1 MVGFKIGWL
10 LFVFLLPLA
19 TVEAGWSLEVRA
31 QDPPPAVADAVAA
44 ERSSDPQS
52 QRRSL
57 RWHAL
62 GHRPQQPV
70 VPDFLVFVRDR
81 GQRIWILDLEGNV
94 LTRIP
99 RGAAAADEQIGTR
112 GLTVP
117 LEMPGAVE
125 QRRWL
130 AIESSLGTFPQP
142 QVESLPAFLAAERT
156 DWVYDAGFSSVL
168 VALVLLSLAFLFP
181 LRDRMYLAYALYL
194 ALMLAALWLRHPVAF
209 RSATAFGIEPERIA
223 ALGVLA
229 AALAAWA
236 ALELL
241 LAGSGIGRRNP
252 RSARFARLLAMA
264 AIALGVVDLLS
275 IVAMPALAHA
285 SFVAINALFGTSA
298 LFIATLLVNA
308 ALRGGR
314 MPGTFLAGWMVLVV
328 LAAWFSLG
336 PLLGI
341 PQPEDPHRYILAG
354 CALQGLIWAVALAD
368 RALRLQRERDL
379 AQALAENDPLTG
391 LPNRR
396 ALDRH
401 MDSARS
407 GVLVLCDLDRFKAI
421 NDRFGHAAGD
431 FCLQHFGR
439 LLETYLGAHGMV
451 GRYGGEEFLAIASTD
466 SDTATAASERL
477 REATERM
484 TVDLGGVRIVL
495 TVSIGLARFAASDA
509 AAALVAADRALYRAK
524 AEGRNR
530 IAAAEG

>member
-1 MVGFKIGWL
+1 MPRFKMEWALFL
-10 LFVFLLPLA
+10 LVLPLA
-19 TVEAGWSLEVRA
+19 TAEAGWSLEL
-31 QDPPPAVADAVAA
+31 QSQEPPAEVAAAVAA

-52 QRRSL
+52 QQRSL

-62 GHRPQQPV
+62 VHRPGQLASPH
-70 VPDFLVFVRDR
+70 FLVFVRDR
-81 GQRIWILDLEGNV
+81 GQRIWILDAEGNFLV
-94 LTRIP
+94 RIP
-99 RGAAAADEQIGTR
+99 RGAPAADEQIGTR

-117 LEMPGAVE
+117 LDMPGAAA

-130 AIESSLGTFPQP
+130 AIESTLGTFPQP

-156 DWVYDAGFSSVL
+156 DWVYDAGFSAVL
-168 VALVLLSLAFLFP
+168 AALVLLSLAFLFP

-194 ALMLAALWLRHPVAF
+194 AVMLAALWLRHPVAF
-209 RSATAFGIEPERIA
+209 RSASAFGIEPERIA

-236 ALELL
+236 AVELL
-241 LAGSGIGRRNP
+241 LAGSGIGRGNP
-252 RSARFARLLAMA
+252 AAARVARLLAVGA
-264 AIALGVVDLLS
+264 VALGVLDLLS
-275 IVAMPALAHA
+275 IVAMPGLAHA
-285 SFVAINALFGTSA
+285 AYVAINALFGISA
-298 LFIATLLVNA
+298 LFTATLLVNA
-308 ALRGGR
+308 SLRGGR
-314 MPGTFLAGWMVLVV
+314 MPGTFLAGWLVLVV

-368 RALRLQRERDL
+368 RALRLQRERDQ

-396 ALDRH
+396 ALDRY

-439 LLETYLGAHGMV
+439 LLEAYLGEYGMV
-451 GRYGGEEFLAIASTD
+451 GRHGGEEFLAIAGID
-466 SDTATAASERL
+466 SDTAQAASERL

-495 TVSIGLARFAASDA
+495 TVSIGIARFAASDA
-509 AAALVAADRALYRAK
+509 AAALVAADLALYRAK

-530 IAAAEG
+530 IAVAEG